1 MSFWVT
7 PAVLKIFLHPISGVI
22 AAVKLIKSKQ
32 IKLIGRSVLL
42 GWRRLVIDVLSGLGR
57 LPGQLSW
64 TVITLTDMIA
74 ALGEAV
80 RILALPDTPV
90 LWSLSSPNW
99 PGGAKKQ
106 LLPLLI
112 IDYWP
117 ASAESSVRSFY
128 IRPDSGSSPR
138 ADSRCCVGGG
148 GLFAGRRTALC
159 LCFADVCW
167 NALLEE
173 SLVIHGC
180 SEGEDLPHYGRT
192 SQSFPC
198 ALRCP

>member
-1 MSFWVT
+1 
-7 PAVLKIFLHPISGVI
+7 
-22 AAVKLIKSKQ
+22 
-32 IKLIGRSVLL
+32 
-42 GWRRLVIDVLSGLGR
+42 
-57 LPGQLSW
+57 
-64 TVITLTDMIA
+64 MIA

-90 LWSLSSPNW
+90 LRSLSPPNW

-128 IRPDSGSSPR
+128 IRPDSGSSPC
-138 ADSRCCVGGG
+138 ADSRCRVGGG
-148 GLFAGRRTALC
+148 GLFAGRQTALC

-180 SEGEDLPHYGRT
+180 SEGEDLPHYGPVLSMRIKVPLKSWLKNT
-192 SQSFPC
+192 PLLAC
-198 ALRCP
+198 AGQITTNMLEWRVSTPYRRLLYSCNTMCDCLSRFKPR